1 MFKVPP
7 INFPHPA
14 FSGSRENPR
23 DATPVNSTV
32 RKPSTASSQQGSYT
46 SSLSPSPTSPADIH
60 DIPISPTKPAVSSSA
75 PGRVVKSSDDEEE
88 DSDSSLEDLTTIL
101 QTKRPVNGP
110 RPSPNGAIPSTPN
123 SSRTKAFHTSPMPLL
138 SKHKFDLKSLA
149 SHAETDRNTEA
160 SSKRVKAMQ
169 EASQKENVPPRGEDT
184 GSKLKHSGLLHSVV
198 ADQEGGDV
206 HKVARAVM
214 RTEATLS
221 EQRCYF
227 FDTQANPAKPARTLF
242 PTKSI
247 SEEWRNDL
255 KDPHMRHQTFVS
267 GFAEDMVLLGKA
279 LPDEIFLWMLDEI
292 CVESS
297 EPLRVSYCNAL
308 KASSEQIQRLVM
320 PAIIR
325 TMFERVGA
333 NPACTTVVDKVGT
346 VPALAEP
353 YAKRDWAKLRSLIG
367 FFGQIAISLQVRSYV
382 VSMLLRMCVDRVVLE
397 NVDIFDLVLE
407 TINRLCRYVLDDAW
421 ETCVSPLLPFIL

>member
-1 MFKVPP
+1 M
-7 INFPHPA
+7 
-14 FSGSRENPR
+14 
-23 DATPVNSTV
+23 
-32 RKPSTASSQQGSYT
+32 
-46 SSLSPSPTSPADIH
+46 
-60 DIPISPTKPAVSSSA
+60 
-75 PGRVVKSSDDEEE
+75 VKSSDDEEE
-88 DSDSSLEDLTTIL
+88 DSDSSLEDLRTIL

-110 RPSPNGAIPSTPN
+110 RPSANGAIPSTPN
-123 SSRTKAFHTSPMPLL
+123 SSRTEYFHTSPMPLL

-149 SHAETDRNTEA
+149 SHAKTDRNIEA

-169 EASQKENVPPRGEDT
+169 EASQKKEYVPPREDDA
-184 GSKLKHSGLLHSVV
+184 GSKLKHSDLLHLVV

-221 EQRCYF
+221 ERRCYF
-227 FDTQANPAKPARTLF
+227 FDTQVNPAKPARTPF

-247 SEEWRNDL
+247 SEEWKNDL
-255 KDPHMRHQTFVS
+255 KDPQMRHQTFIS
-267 GFAEDMVLLGKA
+267 SFAEDMVSFGKA

-297 EPLRVSYCNAL
+297 EPLRVSYCNVL
-308 KASSEQIQRLVM
+308 KVSSEQIQRLVM

-333 NPACTTVVDKVGT
+333 NPASTTVADKIRT

-367 FFGQIAISLQVRSYV
+367 FFGQIARSLQARSYV

-407 TINRLCRYVLDDAW
+407 TINQLCGYVRDDAW